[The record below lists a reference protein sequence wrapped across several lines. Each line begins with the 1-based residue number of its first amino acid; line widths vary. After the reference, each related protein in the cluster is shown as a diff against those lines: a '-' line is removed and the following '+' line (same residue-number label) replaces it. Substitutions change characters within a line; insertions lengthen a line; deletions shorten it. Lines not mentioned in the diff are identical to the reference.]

1 MYKKTE
7 DITIKAAKTKKY
19 IDNLRGKLIKENNL
33 STGIISD
40 LNV

>member
-19 IDNLRGKLIKENNL
+19 IDNLRGKLVKANNL
-33 STGIISD
+33 STDIISGV
-40 LNV
+40 NV